1 MLEPQSPTK
10 TAGKPSAASARK
22 GRKPPHAVSG
32 PEAEARVKLTE
43 NEHNGGRNKLP
54 SLRNSSEASE
64 PRLDVSAA
72 PQVQAR
78 RGQSSNAGAVSHRKT
93 SARIS

>member
-1 MLEPQSPTK
+1 MPAPQPLKPIS
-10 TAGKPSAASARK
+10 GKPSVASARK

-64 PRLDVSAA
+64 PRLDASTT
-72 PQVQAR
+72 PLVQAR

-93 SARIS
+93 SARIK